1 MSVPEL
7 KALARKHWTKYRPK
21 MVQELKAEGNL
32 EMALHGAA
40 ALAQDQIDHLMRQG
54 YYEHEARE
62 VALRDHILLP
72 GEEEDDEQA
81 QELAEKEAEYRRK
94 VVPYLP

>member
-1 MSVPEL
+1 VSIPEL

-21 MVQELKAEGNL
+21 MVRELKAEANL

-40 ALAQDQIDHLMRQG
+40 ALAQDEIDRLMRQG

-62 VALRDHILLP
+62 VALREFILLP
-72 GEEEDDEQA
+72 EEPEDDEQA
-81 QELAEKEAEYRRK
+81 RELAEMEAKCQRTR
-94 VVPYLP
+94 L